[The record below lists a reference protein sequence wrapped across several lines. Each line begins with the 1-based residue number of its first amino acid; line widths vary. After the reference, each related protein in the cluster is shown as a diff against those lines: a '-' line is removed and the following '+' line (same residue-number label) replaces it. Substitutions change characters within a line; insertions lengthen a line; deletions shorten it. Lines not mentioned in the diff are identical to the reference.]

1 MVNILYI
8 AGGGALGALLRYW
21 ISTLMDN
28 IFGHDFPY
36 GTLSVNVIGSVAIGL
51 LYMVSVERFTISVE
65 LRAGL
70 MIGLL
75 GAFTTFSSFSLE
87 TLTLIQSGQQV
98 KAVLNVIL
106 SVTLCLIGCWA
117 GMALGKQI

>member
-1 MVNILYI
+1 MVNILFI

-21 ISTLMDN
+21 MSTQMHN
-28 IFGHDFPY
+28 IFGRDFPY
-36 GTLSVNVIGSVAIGL
+36 GTLSVNVIGSVAIGM
-51 LYMVSVERFTISVE
+51 LYVVSVERFTANVE

-87 TLTLIQSGQQV
+87 TLTLIQSGQQF

-106 SVTLCLIGCWA
+106 SVTLCLIGCWV
-117 GMALGKQI
+117 GMAMGKQI

>member
-1 MVNILYI
+1 M
-8 AGGGALGALLRYW
+8 GALLRYW
-21 ISTLMDN
+21 MSTLMDN

>member
-1 MVNILYI
+1 
-8 AGGGALGALLRYW
+8 LGALLRYW
-21 ISTLMDN
+21 MSTLMHN
-28 IFGHDFPY
+28 IFGREFPY

-51 LYMVSVERFTISVE
+51 LYVVSVERFTANVE

-87 TLTLIQSGQQV
+87 TLTLIQSGQQI